1 MAFYVQPLGTPI
13 TNHPVP
19 RDAAGPDFHP
29 SSVSISGTLHN
40 VRFVNYVL
48 DQRTGSYMMKDGTY
62 SPDHT
67 VRTRNVV
74 WDGTRA
80 TLLDDSETGLPLVPH
95 RIEGLEDVRVYTDA
109 LGVRRFVATCA
120 QVGPSIR
127 MVQGDYVLT
136 PPSLRRCTV
145 LQPPTETSCEKNWL
159 PIPLTDSI
167 IYGWHPFQVGCIRD
181 SALVIQISHPT
192 PWFFKHL
199 RGSASPIRMGS
210 ELWALVHY
218 VEYATPRKYFHCIVA
233 LDGEDYT
240 PRRISLPFLFKA
252 PGIEYCLGWS
262 HADDSLTFAFSSW
275 DDNPCLTTAPLTR
288 FEWMTL

>member
-240 PRRISLPFLFKA
+240 PRRISLPFLFKT